1 MTFYN
6 VFILRFF
13 FKFCIILFKISFKG
27 LINNEEAFYCYCG
40 YVCVYHDNG
49 IRYPIIFTTSK
60 KNQTIQRVDTT
71 RLQLKLKM
79 DLRVDVIHSSR
90 CSNCDLPGI
99 DAFYMSNILVDVS
112 NHKVAGVGTL
122 TESILTVTY
131 FYLMQGQMVM
141 VTKNLPKM
149 HPYPTNPWT
158 LQRYTVVNHPVLE
171 KKSVGIKAEIKPKT
185 TTVTDPVPA
194 NNIKIVKKCMVMVY

>member
-1 MTFYN
+1 MKKF
-6 VFILRFF
+6 FIF
-13 FKFCIILFKISFKG
+13 S
-27 LINNEEAFYCYCG
+27 A
-40 YVCVYHDNG
+40 
-49 IRYPIIFTTSK
+49 IIFVCITLMALNTHLFSQQVTQP
-60 KNQTIQRVDTT
+60 QTIKKVDAA
-71 RLQLKLKM
+71 RLQLNLKT

-99 DAFYMSNILVDVS
+99 DAFYMGNILVDVS
-112 NHKVAGVGTL
+112 NHKAAGVGAP

-131 FYLMQGQMVM
+131 FDLMQGQMVT

-158 LQRYTVVNHPVLE
+158 LQRYTVVNSPVLV

-185 TTVTDPVPA
+185 TTITDPVPA
-194 NNIKIVKKCMVMVY
+194 NNIKIVKQCMVMVY